1 MTAAAMKFYVTRTSL
16 YDQRIPPCDGAVCL
30 TSNPT
35 EYDGVWEIEI
45 ASLDEL
51 WDFIDANGDVILSR
65 RDPTIGGGPAGDGK
79 QCHLEIY
86 DEYRE

>member
-1 MTAAAMKFYVTRTSL
+1 VTVAAMKFYVTRTSL

-65 RDPTIGGGPAGDGK
+65 RDPVICEQGDGT
-79 QCHLEIY
+79 QRHLEIY